1 MKFYDITEYLRAN
14 YDAEA
19 ILLYGSYARGD
30 FTRSSDIDIA
40 IFGPSYT
47 EATPPKNIFFKG
59 KRLDLWLYGL
69 SDLKEPNSNFLK
81 LTNSK
86 ILFDKYNQADD
97 FLNSL
102 NDLMKKGPKPL
113 TEAEI
118 RHLYYWLESMISRI
132 DEDTI
137 DALYRRHLLLI
148 ELFESYFSIN
158 TLWFLGSKNSEAWLK
173 VNDREVFYLLKKAMS
188 PESTALDIVTL
199 FRKIFTHLE
208 KRYNLISTREVVNG
222 KLAW

>member
-1 MKFYDITEYLRAN
+1 M
-14 YDAEA
+14 
-19 ILLYGSYARGD
+19 YGSYARGD
-30 FTRSSDIDIA
+30 FNSSSDIDVA

-59 KRLDLWLYGL
+59 KRLDLWLYRL
-69 SDLKEPNSNFLK
+69 SDLKEPNSNFFK

-86 ILFDKYNQADD
+86 ILFDKYSQAEG

-102 NDLMKKGPKPL
+102 NELMKEGPKSI

-118 RHLYYWLESMISRI
+118 RHLYYWLESMITRI
-132 DEDTI
+132 EEDTV

-158 TLWFLGSKNSEAWLK
+158 DLWFLGPKNSEAWLK
-173 VNDREVFYLLKKAMS
+173 INDQEVYCLLKKAML
-188 PESTALDIVTL
+188 PEGTVLDIEVL
-199 FRKIFTHLE
+199 FRKIFADQE
-208 KRYNLISTREVVNG
+208 RRYCLTSSREVVNEE
-222 KLAW
+222 LAC